1 VLAIRPKDNT
11 VLVGPREL
19 LAADLVRGDRV
30 VWTRGA
36 APGVEFAC
44 AVQLRA
50 HGMTSSARVTVD
62 GTQVS
67 AALTE
72 AQQGVAAG
80 QAMVMYDGDE
90 VLGSAT
96 ITAADRAPAGV

>member
-1 VLAIRPKDNT
+1 
-11 VLVGPREL
+11 
-19 LAADLVRGDRV
+19 
-30 VWTRGA
+30 
-36 APGVEFAC
+36 
-44 AVQLRA
+44 
-50 HGMTSSARVTVD
+50 MTSSARVTVD
-62 GTQVS
+62 GAQVS